1 MTASNLDI
9 FQASAQQA
17 HILRGS
23 DGATLA
29 ARLWLT
35 LQSSP
40 GLAALQQALMQLCE
54 RHEILRTRY
63 VHVPGLKHL
72 AQEIHPQANLRVRSA
87 VSPQQAREQVAHD
100 LTEAPLAVS
109 LVGDTLLLGVALA
122 SADPAALRLLGEELQ
137 ALLRGE
143 PLAEFDAL
151 QYADYAAWQGDLAQE
166 SIGQQGRNFWRG
178 LLAGLPRP
186 SALPFEH
193 RVPLATVAQAHKAG
207 TALADTLTQ
216 VAQAGQ
222 ISDEEALAV
231 LWAAFVAELGQQPAQ
246 LLGLEVSGRNE
257 QLAQTVGH
265 FARQLP
271 VLLSIDSARSLAEQL
286 PALAAQLRQGRSW
299 LDCLDEADLGETLLP
314 VYACGYSTEAHS
326 SSVVL
331 EQDWPLGQ
339 KLLLRA
345 EVRGQAL
352 DLHLISPARCFDA
365 EQLQA
370 WLAQFERFAAQ
381 VASNLGQPLQQMG
394 GVDDVQARQL
404 LQRFDRSTAL
414 AEQADETLHG
424 LFAQAAAATPERIA
438 LRVGEQALDYATLDQ
453 RANGLAHAL
462 RERGVGPDSIVAV
475 YGERSVEI
483 VVTLLA
489 ILKAGGAYLPLD
501 PGYPAERLSFMLH
514 DARAHC
520 LVTLRPLADGIEV
533 PGSVAR
539 LALESGLPA
548 AQAQAPQMAIVPANL
563 AYVIYTSGSTG
574 KPKGVMIS
582 HANACA
588 STRARGEFYRAPLS
602 RFLMLSSFSFDS
614 SVAGIFWTL
623 GQGGT
628 LYLPEEQAH
637 KDPAL
642 LATLITKHA
651 ISHFLA
657 LPSFYAQI
665 LEHLQQ
671 PALAC
676 VIVAGEACPLDL
688 PALHAERLPDT
699 LLVNEYGPSESA
711 VWCSAHNVEAAPPH
725 ERVLIGAAI
734 AGTRLRVLDE
744 QAELVGFGREGE
756 LYVGGPGLARG
767 YLQRPSLT
775 ASRFVPD
782 PFASAPG
789 QRLYRTGDRVSPG
802 VQGTLDYLGRLDF
815 QLKLRGF
822 RVELGE
828 IEARLAQQ
836 PEVREAAVV
845 VRETAAG
852 AQLAAFAVLRDPAQ
866 TVGVETRL
874 LERLRE
880 QMPEYMVPAF
890 LRLLERFPLTP
901 NGKLDRTALA
911 AMQAQG
917 SAYQAPRNAL
927 EQTLAQIWQEA
938 LQLEQVGVHDNFF
951 ALGGHSLLATRIRSQ
966 VQERLNLDLPLR
978 VFFEGETVAL
988 LAEQVERHRGS
999 GVSDDK
1005 ADALEALFDAVED
1018 V

>member
-1 MTASNLDI
+1 MTASNAEI
-9 FQASAQQA
+9 FQTSAQQA
-17 HILRGS
+17 HLLQASG
-23 DGATLA
+23 GQALA
-29 ARLWLT
+29 ARLWLA
-35 LQSSP
+35 LDAEPS
-40 GLAALQQALMQLCE
+40 LEALQQALAQLCE

-63 VHVPGLKHL
+63 VQVPGLKHP
-72 AQEIHPQANLRVRSA
+72 AQEIHAQVNLRVRHA
-87 VSPQQAREQVAHD
+87 ATAEQARLQVAED
-100 LTEAPLAVS
+100 LGQAPLAAS
-109 LVGDTLLLGVALA
+109 LEGRNLLLGVALA
-122 SADPAALRLLGEELQ
+122 SADPAALRLLGDELQ

-143 PLAEFDAL
+143 ALAEFDAL

-166 SIGQQGRNFWRG
+166 SIGQQGRAFWRG
-178 LLAGLPRP
+178 LLAEQARP
-186 SALPFEH
+186 LALPFER
-193 RVPLATVAQAHKAG
+193 RVALAEAPCVEQLATPVAD
-207 TALADTLTQ
+207 ALAK
-216 VAQAGQ
+216 VAEAGR
-222 ISDEEALAV
+222 ITTDEALAV
-231 LWAAFVAELGQQPAQ
+231 LWAAFLVELGQPASVV
-246 LLGLEVSGRNE
+246 LGLEVSGRNE
-257 QLAQTVGH
+257 QLEQTVGH

-271 VLLSIDSARSLAEQL
+271 LVLAIDSSRGLREQL
-286 PALAAQLRQGRSW
+286 PGLLGQLRQGLSW
-299 LDCLDEADLGETLLP
+299 LDCLDETDLGEALLP
-314 VYACGYSTEAHS
+314 AFACGYRAEAAQ
-326 SSVVL
+326 L

-345 EVRGQAL
+345 EQRGQGL
-352 DLHLISPARCFDA
+352 SLRLVSPARVFDA
-365 EQLQA
+365 AQLQA
-370 WLAQFERFAAQ
+370 WLAQFARFAVQ
-381 VASNLGQPLQQMG
+381 VAADLEQPLSRHN
-394 GVDDVQARQL
+394 GVDSAQAEQL
-404 LQRFDRSTAL
+404 LQRFDRS
-414 AEQADETLHG
+414 AEQVEVPGETLHG
-424 LFAQAAAATPERIA
+424 LFEQAAKATPGHTA
-438 LRVGEQALDYATLDQ
+438 LQVGAQALDYASLDQ
-453 RANGLAHAL
+453 RANGLAQAL
-462 RERGVGPDSIVAV
+462 RERGVGPDSVVAV

-501 PGYPAERLSFMLH
+501 PSYPAERLAFMLH
-514 DARAHC
+514 DARAQC
-520 LVTLRPLADGIEV
+520 LITLRPLADGIEV
-533 PGSVAR
+533 PDGVAR
-539 LALESGLPA
+539 LALEQGLPA
-548 AQAQAPQMAIVPANL
+548 AQVQAPAVAVEPGNL

-588 STRARGEFYRAPLS
+588 STRARGEFYRAPLR

-628 LYLPEEQAH
+628 LYLPEEQTH
-637 KDPAL
+637 KDPAR
-642 LATLITKHA
+642 LAQLIGEQG

-676 VIVAGEACPLDL
+676 VIVAGEACPLEL
-688 PALHAERLPDT
+688 PARHAERLPQT
-699 LLVNEYGPSESA
+699 LLVNEYGPSESS
-711 VWCSAHNVEAAPPH
+711 VWCSAHVVEALPAH
-725 ERVLIGAAI
+725 ERVSIGGAI

-744 QAELVGFGREGE
+744 QGELVGFGREGE

-767 YLQRPSLT
+767 YLQRPGLT

-782 PFASAPG
+782 PFALVPG

-802 VQGTLDYLGRLDF
+802 VEGTLDYLGRLDF

-845 VRETAAG
+845 VRETGAG
-852 AQLAAFAVLRDPAQ
+852 AQLAAFATLRDPASAS
-866 TVGVETRL
+866 GLESRL

-890 LRLLERFPLTP
+890 LRVLDRLPLTP

-911 AMQAQG
+911 ALQAQG
-917 SAYQAPRNAL
+917 SAYQAPRNEL

-999 GVSDDK
+999 GVSEDK